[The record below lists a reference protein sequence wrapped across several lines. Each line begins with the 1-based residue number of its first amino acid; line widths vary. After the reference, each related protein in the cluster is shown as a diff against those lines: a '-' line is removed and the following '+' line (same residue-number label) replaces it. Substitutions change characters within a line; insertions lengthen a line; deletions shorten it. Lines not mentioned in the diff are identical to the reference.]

1 MTTTPPAL
9 TGEQLISLLEK
20 DGWVRL
26 GYRTHGV
33 SMQKKMKDGQI
44 LVTVIPIKKNKSIAE
59 KTLGNIL
66 SVKQTRI
73 GKAGLIALIEKYGV

>member
-1 MTTTPPAL
+1 MVY
-9 TGEQLISLLEK
+9 QCK
-20 DGWVRL
+20 
-26 GYRTHGV
+26 
-33 SMQKKMKDGQI
+33 KKMKDGQI

>member
-1 MTTTPPAL
+1 
-9 TGEQLISLLEK
+9 
-20 DGWVRL
+20 
-26 GYRTHGV
+26 
-33 SMQKKMKDGQI
+33 MQKRINDSQI
-44 LVTVIPIKKNKSIAE
+44 LVTVIPIKKNKPIAE